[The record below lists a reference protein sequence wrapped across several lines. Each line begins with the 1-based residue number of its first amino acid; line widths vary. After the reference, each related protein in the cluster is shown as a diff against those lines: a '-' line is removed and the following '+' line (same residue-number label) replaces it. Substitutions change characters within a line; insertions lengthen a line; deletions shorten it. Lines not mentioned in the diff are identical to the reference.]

1 MTYIQKCQN
10 ATLRSVKKYMIKNKG
25 GNTLFKKKAFAVIA
39 SSLMVA
45 SLALVGCS
53 SSSSSGDSNSEGD
66 KVIKFM
72 HLWPEGSSNAQF
84 SIVKDIIEEYEQEHD
99 VKIETEILNP
109 DQYREKLK
117 VLASSN
123 ELPDIGMT
131 WSDGFIKPYVEG
143 DMLAPLDDVVDENA
157 ELKDAFIP
165 GVKESYA
172 VDGKT
177 YGLPLE
183 LNISYVFYNKEIFEK
198 YNLEVP
204 KTYEEYKNVV
214 KTLADNDVIPATV
227 GAKDGWPASFWFM
240 YLADRIGGSTILTD
254 VIDGTAK
261 FDDPSIL
268 KAAEEIQNLVD
279 MGGFVKGASAL
290 SNDDAKGYFMNE
302 QAAMFLTA
310 TWELPNYT
318 TSPDVTQEFK
328 DKVGYFKFPTYE
340 GGKGTSIDS
349 YVGGPGVGLFVAE
362 DSEVKEEAK
371 DFVGYLVK
379 RWGEK
384 SVTDAGVI
392 PATKVDTDSLELD
405 PMYIEILDDLGSASN
420 VTTYFDTQ
428 SSPAVSELH
437 HDLVTALFGKQIT
450 PEEFVNQHAEEIASE
465 Q

>member
-1 MTYIQKCQN
+1 MYTRDVNKIQ
-10 ATLRSVKKYMIKNKG
+10 TRSKG
-25 GNTLFKKKAFAVIA
+25 DLTLFKKKAFAVLA

-45 SLALVGCS
+45 SLALAGCS
-53 SSSSSGDSNSEGD
+53 SSSSSDEASADGE

-84 SIVKDIIEEYEQEHD
+84 SIVKDIIGEYEAEHD

-131 WSDGFIKPYVEG
+131 WSDGFIQPYVEG
-143 DMLAPLDDVVDENA
+143 DMLAPLDDVTTDGVE
-157 ELKDAFIP
+157 FIP

-198 YNLEVP
+198 HNLEVP
-204 KTYEEYKNVV
+204 ETFEEYKNVV
-214 KTLADNDVIPATV
+214 KTLADNGVVPTTV

-240 YLADRIGGSTILTD
+240 YMADRIGGPTILTD
-254 VIDGTAK
+254 VIDGKAK
-261 FDDPSIL
+261 FDDPAI
-268 KAAEEIQNLVD
+268 KQAAEEIQNLVD

-328 DKVGYFKFPTYE
+328 DKIGYFKFPTYE
-340 GGKGTSIDS
+340 GGKGSSIDS

-362 DSEVKEEAK
+362 DSKVQDEAK

-392 PATKVDTDSLELD
+392 PATKVDTASLDLD

-450 PEEFVNQHAEEIASE
+450 PEEFVKQHADEIAKE
-465 Q
+465 QE

>member
-1 MTYIQKCQN
+1 M
-10 ATLRSVKKYMIKNKG
+10 
-25 GNTLFKKKAFAVIA
+25 
-39 SSLMVA
+39 SLVLLA
-45 SLALVGCS
+45 ALALAGCS
-53 SSSSSGDSNSEGD
+53 SSSSSSEESASSGGK

-84 SIVKDIIEEYEQEHD
+84 SIVKNIISDYEKQHPD

-109 DQYREKLK
+109 DQYRDKLK

-143 DMLAPLDDVVDENA
+143 DMLEPLDDIVNGDPA
-157 ELKDAFIP
+157 LKDAFIP

-172 VDGKT
+172 VNGKT

-183 LNISYVFYNKEIFEK
+183 LNISYVFYNKEIFKK

-204 KTYEEYKNVV
+204 KTFEEYKNVV
-214 KTLADNDVIPATV
+214 KTLAKNGVIPATV

-240 YLADRIGGSTILTD
+240 YLADRIGGPTILTD
-254 VIDGTAK
+254 VIHGKAK
-261 FDDPSIL
+261 MTDPAIV
-268 KAAEEIQNLVD
+268 KAAQEVQNLVN
-279 MGGFVKGASAL
+279 MGGFVKGSSAL

-302 QAAMFLTA
+302 KAAMFLTA

-318 TSPDVTQEFK
+318 TSPDVKQDFK

-340 GGKGTSIDS
+340 GGKGTDINS
-349 YVGGPGVGLFVAE
+349 YVGGPGVGLFVAK
-362 DSEVKEEAK
+362 DSKVKKEAK
-371 DFVGYLVK
+371 DFVGFLVK
-379 RWGEK
+379 EWGKK

-392 PATKVDTDSLELD
+392 PATKVDTSNLKLS
-405 PMYIEILDDLGSASN
+405 PMYIDILKDLSEASN

-437 HDLVTALFGKQIT
+437 HDLVTALFGKQVT
-450 PEEFVNQHAEEIASE
+450 PKDFVKQQADALAKE
-465 Q
+465 QK

>member
-1 MTYIQKCQN
+1 M
-10 ATLRSVKKYMIKNKG
+10 
-25 GNTLFKKKAFAVIA
+25 FKKKTVAVLM
-39 SSLMVA
+39 SLVILA
-45 SLALVGCS
+45 ALALAGCS
-53 SSSSSGDSNSEGD
+53 SSSSSKEESASSGGK

-84 SIVKDIIEEYEQEHD
+84 SIVKNIISDYEKQHKD

-109 DQYREKLK
+109 DQYRDKLK

-143 DMLAPLDDVVDENA
+143 GMLEPLDDVVKNDS

-183 LNISYVFYNKEIFEK
+183 LNISYVFYNKEIFKK

-204 KTYEEYKNVV
+204 KTFEEYKNVV
-214 KTLADNDVIPATV
+214 KTLAENGVIPATV

-240 YLADRIGGSTILTD
+240 YLADRIGGPTILTD
-254 VIDGTAK
+254 VIHGKAK
-261 FDDPSIL
+261 MTDPAVV
-268 KAAEEIQNLVD
+268 KAAQEVQNLVD
-279 MGGFVKGASAL
+279 MGGFEKGASAL

-302 QAAMFLTA
+302 KAAMFLTA

-318 TSPDVTQEFK
+318 TSPDVKQDFK
-328 DKVGYFKFPTYE
+328 DKIGYFKFPTYE
-340 GGKGTSIDS
+340 GGKGTDINS
-349 YVGGPGVGLFVAE
+349 YVGGPGVGLFVAK
-362 DSEVKEEAK
+362 DSKVKKEAK

-379 RWGEK
+379 EWGKK

-392 PATKVDTDSLELD
+392 PATKVDTSNLKLS
-405 PMYIEILDDLGSASN
+405 PMYIDILKDLSEASN

-428 SSPAVSELH
+428 ASPAVSELH

-450 PEEFVNQHAEEIASE
+450 PKDFAKQHADALADE
-465 Q
+465 QK

>member
-1 MTYIQKCQN
+1 LFNKKTVAIFM
-10 ATLRSVKKYMIKNKG
+10 SVIM
-25 GNTLFKKKAFAVIA
+25 L
-39 SSLMVA
+39 L
-45 SLALVGCS
+45 SLALAGCS
-53 SSSSSGDSNSEGD
+53 SSSSSEESSADGK

-84 SIVKDIIEEYEQEHD
+84 SIVKDVIAEYEKEHTD
-99 VKIETEILNP
+99 IKIETEILNP

-143 DMLAPLDDVVDENA
+143 DMLAPLDDIVENDA
-157 ELKDAFIP
+157 DLKDAFIP

-198 YNLEVP
+198 NNLEVP
-204 KTYEEYKNVV
+204 KTFEEYKNVV
-214 KTLADNDVIPATV
+214 KTLADNGVVPATV

-254 VIDGTAK
+254 VIKGKAK
-261 FDDPSIL
+261 MDDPAIV
-268 KAAEEIQNLVD
+268 KAAEEVQNLVD
-279 MGGFVKGASAL
+279 MGGFVKGSSAL

-318 TSPDVTQEFK
+318 TSPDVAQEFK
-328 DKVGYFKFPTYE
+328 DKIGYFKFPTYE
-340 GGKGTSIDS
+340 GGKGESIDS
-349 YVGGPGVGLFVAE
+349 YVGGPGVGLFVAKE
-362 DSEVKEEAK
+362 SKVQEEAK

-384 SVTDAGVI
+384 SVIDAGVI
-392 PATKVDTDSLELD
+392 PATKVDTASLDLA
-405 PMYIEILDDLGSASN
+405 PMYIEILKDLSEASN

-437 HDLVTALFGKQIT
+437 HDLVTALFGKQVT
-450 PEEFVNQHAEEIASE
+450 PEDFVKQHKDELAEEKK
-465 Q
+465 

>member
-1 MTYIQKCQN
+1 
-10 ATLRSVKKYMIKNKG
+10 
-25 GNTLFKKKAFAVIA
+25 
-39 SSLMVA
+39 
-45 SLALVGCS
+45 
-53 SSSSSGDSNSEGD
+53 
-66 KVIKFM
+66 M
-72 HLWPEGSSNAQF
+72 HLWPEGSSKAQF
-84 SIVKDIIEEYEQEHD
+84 SIVKDVIDEYEKEHKD
-99 VKIETEILNP
+99 IDIQTEILNP

-143 DMLAPLDDVVDENA
+143 NMLAPLDDIVEKDPD
-157 ELKDAFIP
+157 LKDSFIP

-204 KTYEEYKNVV
+204 KTFKEYKNVV
-214 KTLADNDVIPATV
+214 KILTDNGVIPATV

-254 VIDGTAK
+254 VIKGKAK
-261 FDDPSIL
+261 FDDPTIL
-268 KAAEEIQNLVD
+268 KAAEEVQNLVD

-290 SNDDAKGYFMNE
+290 SNDEAKGYFMNE

-318 TSPDVTQEFK
+318 TSPDVPQEFK
-328 DKVGYFKFPTYE
+328 DKIGYFKFPIYE
-340 GGKGTSIDS
+340 GGKGTDINS
-349 YVGGPGVGLFVAE
+349 YVGGPGVGLFVAK
-362 DSEVKEEAK
+362 DSKVQKEAK
-371 DFVGYLVK
+371 DFVGYLIK

-384 SVTDAGVI
+384 SVIDAGVI
-392 PATKVDTDSLELD
+392 PATKVDTSSMDLS
-405 PMYIEILDDLGSASN
+405 PMYIEILKDLSEASN

-428 SSPAVSELH
+428 ASPAVAELH
-437 HDLVTALFGKQIT
+437 HDLVTALFGKQVN
-450 PEEFVNQHAEEIASE
+450 PKEFVKQHVDELAKE
-465 Q
+465 QK

>member
-1 MTYIQKCQN
+1 M
-10 ATLRSVKKYMIKNKG
+10 SVIM
-25 GNTLFKKKAFAVIA
+25 LV
-39 SSLMVA
+39 SLV
-45 SLALVGCS
+45 LAGCS
-53 SSSSSGDSNSEGD
+53 SSSSSKESSSDD
-66 KVIKFM
+66 KKVIKFM

-84 SIVKDIIEEYEQEHD
+84 SIVKDIISEYEKDHN

-143 DMLAPLDDVVDENA
+143 NMLAPLDDIVSGDA
-157 ELKDAFIP
+157 DLKDAFIP

-183 LNISYVFYNKEIFEK
+183 LNISYVFYNKEIFKK

-204 KTYEEYKNVV
+204 KTFSEYKHVV
-214 KTLADNDVIPATV
+214 KTLAENGVIPATV

-254 VIDGTAK
+254 VIKGKAK
-261 FDDPSIL
+261 MDDPAIV
-268 KAAEEIQNLVD
+268 KAAEEVQNLVD

-318 TSPDVTQEFK
+318 TSPDVKQEFK
-328 DKVGYFKFPTYE
+328 DKIGYFKFPTYE
-340 GGKGTSIDS
+340 GGKGTSINS
-349 YVGGPGVGLFVAE
+349 YVGGPGVGLFVAK
-362 DSEVKEEAK
+362 DSKVQKEAK

-392 PATKVDTDSLELD
+392 PATKVDTSKLD
-405 PMYIEILDDLGSASN
+405 LAPMYIDILKDLSEASN

-428 SSPAVSELH
+428 ASPAVAELH
-437 HDLVTALFGKQIT
+437 HDLMTALFGKQVT
-450 PEEFVNQHAEEIASE
+450 PKDFVKQHADELAKEKK
-465 Q
+465 

>member
-1 MTYIQKCQN
+1 
-10 ATLRSVKKYMIKNKG
+10 
-25 GNTLFKKKAFAVIA
+25 LFKKKTVAIFMSVIM
-39 SSLMVA
+39 LL
-45 SLALVGCS
+45 SLALAGCS
-53 SSSSSGDSNSEGD
+53 SSSSSEESSADGK

-84 SIVKDIIEEYEQEHD
+84 SIVKDVIAEYEKEHTD
-99 VKIETEILNP
+99 IKIETEILNP

-143 DMLAPLDDVVDENA
+143 DMLAPLDDVVANDA
-157 ELKDAFIP
+157 DLKDAFIP

-204 KTYEEYKNVV
+204 QTFEEYKKAV
-214 KTLADNDVIPATV
+214 KTLADNGVVPATV

-254 VIDGTAK
+254 VIKGKAK
-261 FDDPSIL
+261 MDDPAIV
-268 KAAEEIQNLVD
+268 KAAEEVQNLVD

-318 TSPDVTQEFK
+318 TSPDVKQEFK
-328 DKVGYFKFPTYE
+328 DKIGYFKFPTYE
-340 GGKGTSIDS
+340 GGKGESIDS
-349 YVGGPGVGLFVAE
+349 YVGGPGVGLFVAK
-362 DSEVKEEAK
+362 DSKVQDEAK

-384 SVTDAGVI
+384 SVIDAGVI
-392 PATKVDTDSLELD
+392 PATKVDTASLDLA
-405 PMYIEILDDLGSASN
+405 PMYIEILKDLSEASN

-437 HDLVTALFGKQIT
+437 HDLVTALFGKQVT
-450 PEEFVNQHAEEIASE
+450 PEDFVKQHKDELAEEKK
-465 Q
+465 

>member
-1 MTYIQKCQN
+1 M
-10 ATLRSVKKYMIKNKG
+10 L
-25 GNTLFKKKAFAVIA
+25 KKKTVAIFMSVIM
-39 SSLMVA
+39 LV
-45 SLALVGCS
+45 SLALAGCS
-53 SSSSSGDSNSEGD
+53 SSSSSEESSSDGK

-84 SIVKDIIEEYEQEHD
+84 SIVKDIITEYEKDHN

-143 DMLAPLDDVVDENA
+143 NMLAPLDDIVDGDA
-157 ELKDAFIP
+157 DLKDAFIP

-183 LNISYVFYNKEIFEK
+183 LNISYVFYNKEIFKK

-204 KTYEEYKNVV
+204 KTFSEYKKVV
-214 KTLADNDVIPATV
+214 KTLADNGVVPATV

-240 YLADRIGGSTILTD
+240 YLADRIGGPTILTD
-254 VIDGTAK
+254 VIKGKAK
-261 FDDPSIL
+261 MDDPAIV
-268 KAAEEIQNLVD
+268 KAAEEVQNLVD
-279 MGGFVKGASAL
+279 MGGFVKGSSAL

-318 TSPDVTQEFK
+318 TSPDVKQEFK
-328 DKVGYFKFPTYE
+328 DKIGYFKFPTYE
-340 GGKGTSIDS
+340 GGKGTSINS
-349 YVGGPGVGLFVAE
+349 YVGGPGVGLFVAK
-362 DSEVKEEAK
+362 DSKVQKEAK

-392 PATKVDTDSLELD
+392 PATKVDTSKLD
-405 PMYIEILDDLGSASN
+405 LAPMYIEILKDLGEASN

-428 SSPAVSELH
+428 SSPAVAELH
-437 HDLVTALFGKQIT
+437 HDLMTALFGKQVT
-450 PEEFVNQHAEEIASE
+450 PKEFVKQHAEELAKE
-465 Q
+465 QK

>member
-1 MTYIQKCQN
+1 M
-10 ATLRSVKKYMIKNKG
+10 L
-25 GNTLFKKKAFAVIA
+25 L
-39 SSLMVA
+39 SLV
-45 SLALVGCS
+45 LAGCS
-53 SSSSSGDSNSEGD
+53 SSSASEESSADGK

-84 SIVKDIIEEYEQEHD
+84 TIVKDVITEYEKEHKD
-99 VKIETEILNP
+99 IKIETEILNP

-131 WSDGFIKPYVEG
+131 WSDGFIQPYVEG
-143 DMLAPLDDVVDENA
+143 DMLAPLDDVVENNPD
-157 ELKDAFIP
+157 LKDAFIP

-198 YNLEVP
+198 YGLEAP
-204 KTYEEYKNVV
+204 KTFSEYKKVV
-214 KTLADNDVIPATV
+214 KTLADNGVVPATV

-254 VIDGTAK
+254 VIKGKAK
-261 FDDPSIL
+261 MDDPAIV

-328 DKVGYFKFPTYE
+328 DKIGYFKFPTYE
-340 GGKGTSIDS
+340 GGKGTEINS
-349 YVGGPGVGLFVAE
+349 YVGGPGVGLFVAK
-362 DSEVKEEAK
+362 DSKVQKEAK

-384 SVTDAGVI
+384 SVVDAGVI
-392 PATKVDTDSLELD
+392 PATKVDTASLDLA
-405 PMYIEILDDLGSASN
+405 PMYIEILKDLGEASN

-437 HDLVTALFGKQIT
+437 HDLVTALFGKQVT
-450 PEEFVNQHAEEIASE
+450 PKDFVKQHADELAAEKK
-465 Q
+465 

>member
-1 MTYIQKCQN
+1 M
-10 ATLRSVKKYMIKNKG
+10 SVIM
-25 GNTLFKKKAFAVIA
+25 LV
-39 SSLMVA
+39 
-45 SLALVGCS
+45 SLALAGCS
-53 SSSSSGDSNSEGD
+53 SSSSSEESSADGK

-84 SIVKDIIEEYEQEHD
+84 SIVKDIITEYEKEHD

-117 VLASSN
+117 ILASSN

-131 WSDGFIKPYVEG
+131 WSDGFIQPYVEG
-143 DMLAPLDDVVDENA
+143 DMLAPLDDVVENDPD
-157 ELKDAFIP
+157 LKDAFIP

-198 YNLEVP
+198 YNLEAP
-204 KTYEEYKNVV
+204 KTFSEYKNVV
-214 KTLADNDVIPATV
+214 KTLADNGVVPATV

-240 YLADRIGGSTILTD
+240 YLADRIGGPTILTD
-254 VIDGTAK
+254 VIKGKAK
-261 FDDPSIL
+261 MDDPAIV
-268 KAAEEIQNLVD
+268 KAAEEVQNLVD
-279 MGGFVKGASAL
+279 MGGFVKGSSAL

-302 QAAMFLTA
+302 QSAMFLTA

-328 DKVGYFKFPTYE
+328 DKIGYFKFPTYE

-349 YVGGPGVGLFVAE
+349 YVGGPGVGLFVAK
-362 DSEVKEEAK
+362 DSKVQKEAK

-384 SVTDAGVI
+384 SVVDAGVI
-392 PATKVDTDSLELD
+392 PATKVDTASLDLA
-405 PMYIEILDDLGSASN
+405 PMYIEILKDLSEASN

-437 HDLVTALFGKQIT
+437 HDLVTALFGKQVT
-450 PEEFVNQHAEEIASE
+450 PKEFVGQHAEELAE
-465 Q
+465 ERK

>member
-1 MTYIQKCQN
+1 M
-10 ATLRSVKKYMIKNKG
+10 
-25 GNTLFKKKAFAVIA
+25 FKKKTVAILLSVIM
-39 SSLMVA
+39 LV
-45 SLALVGCS
+45 SLALAGCS
-53 SSSSSGDSNSEGD
+53 SGSSKESSSDGK

-84 SIVKDIIEEYEQEHD
+84 SIVKDIIDEYEKEHTD
-99 VKIETEILNP
+99 IKIVTEILNP

-143 DMLAPLDDVVDENA
+143 DMLAPLDDVVENNA
-157 ELKDAFIP
+157 DLKDAFIP

-183 LNISYVFYNKEIFEK
+183 LNISYVFYNKEIFSK

-204 KTYEEYKNVV
+204 KTFSEYKNVV
-214 KTLADNDVIPATV
+214 KTLADNGVVPATV

-254 VIDGTAK
+254 VIQEKAK
-261 FDDPSIL
+261 FDDPAIV
-268 KAAEEIQNLVD
+268 KAAEEVQNLVD

-318 TSPDVTQEFK
+318 TSPDVEQEFK
-328 DKVGYFKFPTYE
+328 DKIGYFKFPTYE
-340 GGKGTSIDS
+340 GGKGTSINS
-349 YVGGPGVGLFVAE
+349 YVGGPGVGLFVAK
-362 DSEVKEEAK
+362 DSKVQDEAK

-384 SVTDAGVI
+384 SVVDAGVI
-392 PATKVDTDSLELD
+392 PATKVDTASLDLA
-405 PMYIEILDDLGSASN
+405 PMYIEILKDLGEASN

-437 HDLVTALFGKQIT
+437 HDLVTALFGKQVT
-450 PEEFVNQHAEEIASE
+450 PQDYVKQHADELAKEKK
-465 Q
+465 

>member
-1 MTYIQKCQN
+1 MSLIMLIALALAGCGSSS
-10 ATLRSVKKYMIKNKG
+10 ASEES
-25 GNTLFKKKAFAVIA
+25 A
-39 SSLMVA
+39 SS
-45 SLALVGCS
+45 G
-53 SSSSSGDSNSEGD
+53 GK

-84 SIVKDIIEEYEQEHD
+84 SIVKNIISDYEKQHPD

-109 DQYREKLK
+109 DQYRDKLK

-131 WSDGFIKPYVEG
+131 WSDGFIKPYVDG
-143 DMLAPLDDVVDENA
+143 GMLEPLDDVVNKDP

-172 VDGKT
+172 VNGKT

-183 LNISYVFYNKEIFEK
+183 LNISYVFYNKEIFKK

-204 KTYEEYKNVV
+204 KTFEEYKNVV
-214 KTLADNDVIPATV
+214 KTLAKNGVIPATV

-240 YLADRIGGSTILTD
+240 YLADRIGGPTILTD
-254 VIDGTAK
+254 VIHGKAK
-261 FDDPSIL
+261 MTDPAVV
-268 KAAEEIQNLVD
+268 KAAQEVQNLVD

-302 QAAMFLTA
+302 KAAMFLTA

-318 TSPDVTQEFK
+318 TSPDVKQEFK
-328 DKVGYFKFPTYE
+328 DKIGYFKFPTYE
-340 GGKGTSIDS
+340 GGKGTDINS
-349 YVGGPGVGLFVAE
+349 YVGGPGVGLFVAK
-362 DSEVKEEAK
+362 DSKVKKEAK

-379 RWGEK
+379 EWGKK

-392 PATKVDTDSLELD
+392 PATKVDTSKLKLA
-405 PMYIEILDDLGSASN
+405 PMYIDILKDLSQASN

-428 SSPAVSELH
+428 ASPAVSELH

-450 PEEFVNQHAEEIASE
+450 PKDFVKQHADALAKE
-465 Q
+465 QK

>member
-1 MTYIQKCQN
+1 MSIIM
-10 ATLRSVKKYMIKNKG
+10 L
-25 GNTLFKKKAFAVIA
+25 
-39 SSLMVA
+39 A

-53 SSSSSGDSNSEGD
+53 SSSSSKESSSEGK

-84 SIVKDIIEEYEQEHD
+84 SIVKNIIADYEKDHD

-143 DMLAPLDDVVDENA
+143 DMLAPLDDVVEGNPD
-157 ELKDAFIP
+157 LKDAFIP

-183 LNISYVFYNKEIFEK
+183 LNISYVFYNKEIFKK

-204 KTYEEYKNVV
+204 KTFAEYKNVV
-214 KTLADNDVIPATV
+214 KTLADNGVVPAAV

-240 YLADRIGGSTILTD
+240 YLADRIGGPTILTD
-254 VIDGTAK
+254 VIHGKAK
-261 FDDPSIL
+261 MDDPAIV

-279 MGGFVKGASAL
+279 MGGFVKGSSAL
-290 SNDDAKGYFMNE
+290 SNDDAKGFFMNE
-302 QAAMFLTA
+302 KAGMFLTA

-318 TSPDVTQEFK
+318 TSPDVKQEFK
-328 DKVGYFKFPTYE
+328 DKIGYFKFPTYE
-340 GGKGTSIDS
+340 GGKGTDINS
-349 YVGGPGVGLFVAE
+349 YVGGPGVGLFVSK
-362 DSEVKEEAK
+362 DSKVQKEAK
-371 DFVGYLVK
+371 DFVGFLVK
-379 RWGEK
+379 KWGEK

-392 PATKVDTDSLELD
+392 PATKVDTANLD
-405 PMYIEILDDLGSASN
+405 LAPMYIDILKYLSEATN
-420 VTTYFDTQ
+420 VTT
-428 SSPAVSELH
+428 
-437 HDLVTALFGKQIT
+437 
-450 PEEFVNQHAEEIASE
+450 
-465 Q
+465 

>member
-1 MTYIQKCQN
+1 MFNKKTVAIFM
-10 ATLRSVKKYMIKNKG
+10 SVIM
-25 GNTLFKKKAFAVIA
+25 L
-39 SSLMVA
+39 L
-45 SLALVGCS
+45 SLALAGCS
-53 SSSSSGDSNSEGD
+53 SSSSSEESSADGK

-84 SIVKDIIEEYEQEHD
+84 SIVKDVIAEYEKEHKD
-99 VKIETEILNP
+99 IKIETEILNP

-143 DMLAPLDDVVDENA
+143 DMLAPLDDIVENDA
-157 ELKDAFIP
+157 DLKDAFIP

-204 KTYEEYKNVV
+204 KTFEEYKNVI
-214 KTLADNDVIPATV
+214 KTLADNGVVPATV

-254 VIDGTAK
+254 VIKGKAK
-261 FDDPSIL
+261 MDDPAIV
-268 KAAEEIQNLVD
+268 KAAEEVQNLVD
-279 MGGFVKGASAL
+279 MGGFVKGSSAL

-318 TSPDVTQEFK
+318 TSPDVAQEFK
-328 DKVGYFKFPTYE
+328 DKIGYFKFPTYE
-340 GGKGTSIDS
+340 GGKGESIDS
-349 YVGGPGVGLFVAE
+349 YVGGPGVGLFVAKE
-362 DSEVKEEAK
+362 SKVQEEAK

-384 SVTDAGVI
+384 SVIDAGVI
-392 PATKVDTDSLELD
+392 PATKVDTASLDLA
-405 PMYIEILDDLGSASN
+405 PMYIEILKDLSEASN

-437 HDLVTALFGKQIT
+437 HDLVTALFGKQVT
-450 PEEFVNQHAEEIASE
+450 PEDFVKQHKDELAEEKK
-465 Q
+465 

>member
-1 MTYIQKCQN
+1 LFNKKTVAIFM
-10 ATLRSVKKYMIKNKG
+10 SVIM
-25 GNTLFKKKAFAVIA
+25 L
-39 SSLMVA
+39 L
-45 SLALVGCS
+45 SLALAGCS
-53 SSSSSGDSNSEGD
+53 SSSSSEESSADGK

-84 SIVKDIIEEYEQEHD
+84 SIVKDVITEYEKEHKD
-99 VKIETEILNP
+99 IKIETEILNP

-143 DMLAPLDDVVDENA
+143 DMLAPLDDIVENDA
-157 ELKDAFIP
+157 DLKDAFIP

-183 LNISYVFYNKEIFEK
+183 LNISYVFYNKEIFAK
-198 YNLEVP
+198 YGLEVP
-204 KTYEEYKNVV
+204 KTFSEYKNVV
-214 KTLADNDVIPATV
+214 KTLADNGVIPASV

-254 VIDGTAK
+254 VIKGKAK
-261 FDDPSIL
+261 MDDPAIV

-279 MGGFVKGASAL
+279 MGGFVKGVSAL

-318 TSPDVTQEFK
+318 TSPDVKQEFK
-328 DKVGYFKFPTYE
+328 DKIGYFKFPTYE
-340 GGKGTSIDS
+340 GGKGTEINS
-349 YVGGPGVGLFVAE
+349 YVGGPGVGLFVAK
-362 DSEVKEEAK
+362 DSKVQDEAK

-384 SVTDAGVI
+384 SVVDAGVI
-392 PATKVDTDSLELD
+392 PATKVDTESLELA
-405 PMYIEILDDLGSASN
+405 PMYIDILKDLGEASN

-437 HDLVTALFGKQIT
+437 HDLVTALFGKQVT
-450 PEEFVNQHAEEIASE
+450 PKDFVKQHKDEMVAEKK
-465 Q
+465 

>member
-1 MTYIQKCQN
+1 
-10 ATLRSVKKYMIKNKG
+10 
-25 GNTLFKKKAFAVIA
+25 LFKKKAVAVVM
-39 SSLMVA
+39 SVLMLV
-45 SLALVGCS
+45 SLALAGCS
-53 SSSSSGDSNSEGD
+53 SSSSSEEGGSSSAD
-66 KVIKFM
+66 GKKVIKFM

-84 SIVKDIIEEYEQEHD
+84 SIVKDIIAEYESEHD

-131 WSDGFIKPYVEG
+131 WSDGFIQPYVEG
-143 DMLAPLDDVVDENA
+143 DMLAPLDDIVESSN
-157 ELKDAFIP
+157 LKDAFIP

-204 KTYEEYKNVV
+204 KTFEEYKNVV
-214 KTLADNDVIPATV
+214 KTLADNGVTPTTV

-240 YLADRIGGSTILTD
+240 YMADRIGGSTILTD
-254 VIDGTAK
+254 VIDGKAK
-261 FDDPSIL
+261 FDDPSIV

-328 DKVGYFKFPTYE
+328 DKIGYFKFPTYE
-340 GGKGTSIDS
+340 GGKGTEINS
-349 YVGGPGVGLFVAE
+349 YVGGPGVGLFVAK
-362 DSEVKEEAK
+362 DSKVQEEAK
-371 DFVGYLVK
+371 DFTAFLVEK
-379 RWGEK
+379 WGEK
-384 SVTDAGVI
+384 AVTDAGVI
-392 PATKVDTDSLELD
+392 PATKVDTSSLDLA
-405 PMYIEILDDLGSASN
+405 PMYIDILKDLSEASN

-437 HDLVTALFGKQIT
+437 HDLVTALFGKQVT
-450 PEEFVNQHAEEIASE
+450 PEEFVKQHADELAKE
-465 Q
+465 QK

>member
-1 MTYIQKCQN
+1 M
-10 ATLRSVKKYMIKNKG
+10 SVIM
-25 GNTLFKKKAFAVIA
+25 LL
-39 SSLMVA
+39 SLV
-45 SLALVGCS
+45 LAGCS
-53 SSSSSGDSNSEGD
+53 SSSSSEESSADGK

-84 SIVKDIIEEYEQEHD
+84 SIVKDVIAEYEKEHTD
-99 VKIETEILNP
+99 IKIETEILNP

-143 DMLAPLDDVVDENA
+143 DMLAPLDDIVENDA
-157 ELKDAFIP
+157 DLKDAFIP

-204 KTYEEYKNVV
+204 QTFEEYKNVV
-214 KTLADNDVIPATV
+214 KTLADNGVVPATV

-254 VIDGTAK
+254 VIKGKAK
-261 FDDPSIL
+261 MDDPAIV
-268 KAAEEIQNLVD
+268 KAAEEVQKLVD

-318 TSPDVTQEFK
+318 TSLMLNKNSKTRLAISSSQLMKAEK
-328 DKVGYFKFPTYE
+328 
-340 GGKGTSIDS
+340 GKA
-349 YVGGPGVGLFVAE
+349 L
-362 DSEVKEEAK
+362 
-371 DFVGYLVK
+371 
-379 RWGEK
+379 
-384 SVTDAGVI
+384 
-392 PATKVDTDSLELD
+392 
-405 PMYIEILDDLGSASN
+405 
-420 VTTYFDTQ
+420 
-428 SSPAVSELH
+428 
-437 HDLVTALFGKQIT
+437 TAM
-450 PEEFVNQHAEEIASE
+450 
-465 Q
+465 